1 MEVLER
7 PKHIEETFK
16 IGMEFAFE
24 GMDVNMFK
32 ANTPEEMKLFL
43 EGYKKAIELQQEDEK
58 ENSQVKH
65 NIMI

>member
-7 PKHIEETFK
+7 PEHIEESFK

-32 ANTPEEMKLFL
+32 ANTPEEMKIFL
-43 EGYKKAIELQQEDEK
+43 EGYKKAIEIQQEEK
-58 ENSQVKH
+58 K
-65 NIMI
+65 NIHRLNTT